1 MKLLQNRRLALQT
14 QAKAKEAAEAAAAA
28 AKAAM
33 NAAKAATG
41 AAPKTGRPIP
51 GQPQEDEAEKRART
65 TMGVNRDVP
74 WNHSPLSLISAST
87 RRASPSPEVC
97 ASCAALSLKRHGLP
111 STITPCTHLH
121 VSTKRVRHHVSVAR
135 DPSEEAAKLTMYQ
148 DTAAWAKDRW
158 QTADGLSDARK
169 YRRLTRAQAKAL
181 EQRRAACA
189 AVMAQWKHVAQ
200 KRAQERAA
208 AELAAPRSIAR
219 QQVRESR
226 QQRQRVL
233 DVLVQGQLATCAKL
247 VAETEACAEEVN
259 CAYTQLRL
267 RTMALRSFDARE
279 GRRQAHEA

>member
-1 MKLLQNRRLALQT
+1 M
-14 QAKAKEAAEAAAAA
+14 
-28 AKAAM
+28 
-33 NAAKAATG
+33 
-41 AAPKTGRPIP
+41 
-51 GQPQEDEAEKRART
+51 
-65 TMGVNRDVP
+65 
-74 WNHSPLSLISAST
+74 
-87 RRASPSPEVC
+87 ASPVRSPP
-97 ASCAALSLKRHGLP
+97 ARI
-111 STITPCTHLH
+111 STFQRNVYDITY
-121 VSTKRVRHHVSVAR
+121 
-135 DPSEEAAKLTMYQ
+135 PSEEAAKLTMYPPSMYQ